1 MKGKTETWEELKVAL
16 WYKFDEEIKGGNTG
30 AWMQA
35 FYKALDTYSAVLLA
49 SQKEAVYQQGR
60 AETIEEVKKIIPK
73 PFPYPEKS
81 SMPAEWCSGYNSFR
95 KVLVRRIKEI
105 HQSTREK

>member
-60 AETIEEVKKIIPK
+60 ASVIEELEKKKESVTYNDDSGIGWAVPMSEII
-73 PFPYPEKS
+73 
-81 SMPAEWCSGYNSFR
+81 A
-95 KVLVRRIKEI
+95 L
-105 HQSTREK
+105 HQSTREVV